1 MPSSNLSNCRPR
13 TRGERYVLLCM
24 VHLSVL
30 LWVNPV
36 VAQGQFVQS
45 TWRDT
50 IYYRATFSADSEV
63 TALLQVA
70 AVDSYEV
77 FFNGRRAGSDSVW
90 TRMSAYRVAIESGD
104 NDIGIVV
111 VNRGLGAGNG
121 MMAAVVAGDSV
132 LTRTTTNRR
141 VQTWLWTA
149 DPQQGMQWTT
159 AEVEDAGWELVQ
171 EGTMDTSQVSA
182 TDALGSIVPAI
193 AGLPGSVDVGATNGS
208 LVLGR
213 TRGVNLALGKPSNH
227 AEVVDGDLEKG
238 WRTPPSALSFSA
250 DVNLQDRRLIDRVR
264 VITKGRNAREFEEKS
279 LRGYSVQVS
288 DDQVRWTEVGVRH
301 DIGCRPG
308 ITLPCDGLDVDP
320 SQYLW
325 TQVAFRPT
333 WTRFV
338 RFVIVAVS
346 PGNTPEIGEFEVFGD
361 GFSEEGT
368 YLSRPLTL
376 GIGGSGKKNMGRVR
390 WEATVPERTEL
401 SVQFR
406 TGDTIADFD
415 APETGWSEPDSSGAW
430 FPAVEPAQMLQYRV
444 FLATNDHNFS
454 PEFEHLEIDY
464 STDIPVSRAL
474 GRVLP
479 NRVAIGVDTT
489 FVYNLDLKF
498 EQGDLGVERLSI
510 DVPSAA
516 LLDEGAAINDLLAG
530 WESTQ
535 RTMTLT
541 FEPPLAESVQL
552 EIPLRAR
559 THASAHDFRASVF
572 SPGTGTGAGSEN
584 PLNVTENQGADPVTD
599 EPYSWSLAASATP
612 GDLLSGVTANP
623 PVITPNGDRI
633 NDHTVIEFIL
643 SVVDIPTNVSIQIL
657 DLSGELVRDLNPRP
671 IAAGVYS
678 GPGAPGTWD
687 GTDNHGNTVAP
698 GLYLFRVEA
707 DLDTGNET
715 KSGVIAVA
723 Y

>member
-1 MPSSNLSNCRPR
+1 M
-13 TRGERYVLLCM
+13 VL
-24 VHLSVL
+24 LSVL

-77 FFNGRRAGSDSVW
+77 FFNGRPAGSDSVW
-90 TRMSAYRVAIESGD
+90 TRMSAYQVAVESGD

-149 DPQQGMQWTT
+149 DPQQGTQWTT
-159 AEVEDAGWELVQ
+159 AEVEEAGWELVQ

-182 TDALGSIVPAI
+182 TDATGSLVPAI
-193 AGLPGSVDVGATNGS
+193 AGLPGSVDVGATSGS

-213 TRGVNLALGKPSNH
+213 TMGVNLALGKPSNH
-227 AEVVDGDLEKG
+227 SEVVDGDLEKG

-308 ITLPCDGLDVDP
+308 FNLPCVGLDVDP

-361 GFSEEGT
+361 GFAEEGI
-368 YLSRPLTL
+368 YLSRPLSL
-376 GIGGSGKKNMGRVR
+376 GPRGSTENFGRVR
-390 WEATVPERTEL
+390 WEATVPERTQL

-406 TGDTIADFD
+406 TGDTIADFE
-415 APETGWSEPDSSGAW
+415 AAETGWSEPDSSGAW
-430 FPAVEPAQMLQYRV
+430 FPGVEPSQLLQYRV
-444 FLATNDHNFS
+444 LMETNDQNFS
-454 PEFEHLEIDY
+454 PEFEHLEIDF
-464 STDIPVSRAL
+464 STDVPVSLAL

-479 NRVAIGVDTT
+479 NKIAIGVDTT
-489 FVYNLDLKF
+489 FVYNLDLEF
-498 EQGDLGVERLSI
+498 EPGDLGVERLCI

-516 LLDEGAAINDLLAG
+516 VLDEDAAINDLLSE

-535 RTMTLT
+535 RTLTLT
-541 FEPPLAESVQL
+541 FAKPLVESVQL
-552 EIPLRAR
+552 EIPLQAR
-559 THASAHDFRASVF
+559 THASAHDFRATVF
-572 SPGTGTGAGSEN
+572 GPGTGTVSEN
-584 PLNVTENQGADPVTD
+584 PLNVTENQGRDPITD
-599 EPYSWSLAASATP
+599 EVYSWSLAASATP
-612 GDLLSGVTANP
+612 DDLLSGVTANP
-623 PVITPNGDRI
+623 PVITPNGDGI
-633 NDHTVIEFIL
+633 NDHAVIEFIL
-643 SVVDIPTNVSIQIL
+643 SVVDTPSDVSVKIF
-657 DLSGELVRDLNPRP
+657 DLSGRQVRDLNPLP
-671 IAAGVYS
+671 MAAGVYS

-687 GTDNHGNTVAP
+687 GTDNHGDRVAP

-715 KSGVIAVA
+715 KNGVIAVA